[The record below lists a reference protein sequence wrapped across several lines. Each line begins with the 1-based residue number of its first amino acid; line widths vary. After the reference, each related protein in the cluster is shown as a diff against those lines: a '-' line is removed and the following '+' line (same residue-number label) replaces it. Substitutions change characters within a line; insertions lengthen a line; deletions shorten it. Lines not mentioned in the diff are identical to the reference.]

1 MNFVLIFCNST
12 VSRLLYA
19 HSHYNM
25 CAGGGYMYQIMAT
38 LRARPLKQSR
48 RKDIPTRTGS
58 LKAAAGSD
66 PRQPFDG

>member
-38 LRARPLKQSR
+38 LRASVVLT
-48 RKDIPTRTGS
+48 DIPVIDTDRNTS
-58 LKAAAGSD
+58 L
-66 PRQPFDG
+66 

>member
-25 CAGGGYMYQIMAT
+25 CAGGGYMYQIT
-38 LRARPLKQSR
+38 IDVL
-48 RKDIPTRTGS
+48 
-58 LKAAAGSD
+58 
-66 PRQPFDG
+66 FDNAVFLHLLLGLPIIFIQFGFPVV